1 MRLDD
6 AVRRHGARVAAR
18 VHADVMPARASAPS
32 TSDDLL
38 PASPPRGL
46 LVATL
51 LAQLAFGLLAMTICL
66 PSMQEWGAIFGAS
79 QARVQLT
86 FSGYVVAF
94 GALQLLYGPLSDRLG
109 RRRVLLA
116 GLALTVVSSL
126 LAALAT
132 DLTMLTLARV
142 LQGAGTAAGTV
153 VGRALVQDLFLGPDR
168 TRVMGW
174 VGMTMGL
181 CPPTATLLGGQ
192 VHVHLGWQGNFV
204 LIGVLG
210 LVLMAAALRWL
221 PDPLPRRDGP
231 DARAAAA
238 TPAAT
243 AASAGA
249 AAQAPAWWQ
258 GLVSSYARLAREP
271 VFLLYVAVLALTTA
285 AFYAFLGGA
294 PLVLGSEG
302 VGPERIGWYILFVPL
317 SYIAGNFITTRLV
330 HRVGERPLMWAGQAL
345 SAAGLLLVLGLGLA
359 GWHRPLAFA
368 GPLMLMGVGHGLLM
382 PTSLAGTVSVVP
394 ALAGAAA
401 AVGGVMQQLMGA
413 VGAYAVG
420 WFSHQGPVNLA
431 ALMLCFTALAAW
443 AQLLLFRRSGRRA

>member
-1 MRLDD
+1 MTWR
-6 AVRRHGARVAAR
+6 ARSRHSTL
-18 VHADVMPARASAPS
+18 HPDPEPA
-32 TSDDLL
+32 
-38 PASPPRGL
+38 PRGA
-46 LVATL
+46 LVATV

-66 PSMQEWGAIFGAS
+66 PSMQQWGAIFGAS

-116 GLALTVVSSL
+116 GLGLTVLGSL

-132 DLTMLTLARV
+132 GLTTLTVARV

-153 VGRALVQDLFLGPDR
+153 VGRALVQDLFRGPDR

-181 CPPTATLLGGQ
+181 CPPTATLVGGY

-204 LIGVLG
+204 LIAALS
-210 LVLMAAALRWL
+210 LLLMAAALRWL
-221 PDPLPRRDGP
+221 PGRPTRPE
-231 DARAAAA
+231 AVAAAVA
-238 TPAAT
+238 AADAT
-243 AASAGA
+243 AH
-249 AAQAPAWWQ
+249 PWWR
-258 GLVSSYARLAREP
+258 GLLSSYARLAREP
-271 VFLLYVAVLALTTA
+271 EFLLYVAVLALTTA
-285 AFYAFLGGA
+285 AFYAFLSGA

-317 SYIAGNFITTRLV
+317 SYIVGNFITTRLV
-330 HRVGERPLMWAGQAL
+330 RRLGERPIMWIGQ
-345 SAAGLLLVLGLGLA
+345 GLTVGGLVLVLGLGLA
-359 GWHRPLAFA
+359 GWHTPLAFA
-368 GPLMLMGVGHGLLM
+368 GPLLLMGAGHGLLM
-382 PTSLAGTVSVVP
+382 PPSLAGTVGVVP

-413 VGAYAVG
+413 AGAYAVG
-420 WFSHQGPVNLA
+420 WFGHQGPVNLA
-431 ALMLCFTALAAW
+431 LLMLTFTALAMW
-443 AQLLLFRRSGRRA
+443 AQVMLFRRPTRRT

>member
-1 MRLDD
+1 M
-6 AVRRHGARVAAR
+6 ARPR
-18 VHADVMPARASAPS
+18 VTPARAPAPPTSA
-32 TSDDLL
+32 LL
-38 PASPPRGL
+38 PASSPRGP

-66 PSMQEWGAIFGAS
+66 PSMQQWGAIFGAS

-116 GLALTVVSSL
+116 GLGLTVVGSL

-132 DLTMLTLARV
+132 DLTTLTLARV

-204 LIGVLG
+204 LIGVLA

-221 PDPLPRRDGP
+221 PDPLR
-231 DARAAAA
+231 
-238 TPAAT
+238 PAADAT
-243 AASAGA
+243 AGATAGA
-249 AAQAPAWWQ
+249 AAGAAGAATLAPAWWR
-258 GLVSSYARLAREP
+258 GLLTSYGRLAREP

-285 AFYAFLGGA
+285 AFYAFLSGA

-302 VGPERIGWYILFVPL
+302 VGPDRIGWYILFVPL

-330 HRVGERPLMWAGQAL
+330 RRLGERPLMWAGQAL
-345 SAAGLLLVLGLGLA
+345 SVAGLLLVLGLGLA

-368 GPLMLMGVGHGLLM
+368 GPLLLMGVGHGLLM
-382 PTSLAGTVSVVP
+382 PASLAGTVSVVP

-413 VGAYAVG
+413 AGAYAVG

-431 ALMLCFTALAAW
+431 GLMLFFTALAVC
-443 AQLLLFRRSGRRA
+443 AQVMLFRCTARGPADGRP